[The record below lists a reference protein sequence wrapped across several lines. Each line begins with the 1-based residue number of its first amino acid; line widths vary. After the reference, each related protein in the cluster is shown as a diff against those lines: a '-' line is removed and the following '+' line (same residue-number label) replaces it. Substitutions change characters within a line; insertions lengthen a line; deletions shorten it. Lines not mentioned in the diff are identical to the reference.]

1 MTAEGANAL
10 REELHRLKNEA
21 RPRIIRAIA
30 EAREHGDLKENAEY
44 HAAKDQQ
51 GMAEARIRD
60 IESKLANAHIIEQN
74 ELGDGDAVVFGA
86 EVSVTRLDDQR
97 SFVYR
102 LVGED
107 EADIGQRRISV
118 HSPLGQ
124 ALMGRVPGEVVQVQT
139 PDGEVDYEIQS
150 VQAVSG

>member
-30 EAREHGDLKENAEY
+30 EARKHGDLKENAEY

-124 ALMGRVPGEVVQVQT
+124 ALMGRVPGEVIQVQT